1 MRKTLASFCAMLT
14 LLIVLTSSP
23 SATSASSTVPRYKA
37 LSYRVVGHGTDYV
50 VVRGHHRKLV
60 VRDHHRYATGR
71 DGRRYRVVRR
81 AYRYVVLRRVA
92 SPTPTPAPTGPDH
105 YVATTGNDTTGN
117 GSAGSPWRT
126 IQKAANSVS
135 AGEVV
140 SVGPGTYN
148 ERVTIP
154 AGASGTA
161 ADTTQF
167 IANGSVVVSQAFVIN
182 SNYTVL
188 DGFEVTPGSSSITDN
203 QRTVGQVQIAGNYDT
218 VKNLYIHDLV
228 RGTGIT
234 VAYGKVYN
242 TIDSCTI
249 SKPKQGG
256 IGSSNDLLGPSYTTV
271 RNCTISKWAGEV
283 GLDTVGDH
291 WTVEGCTLRGV
302 STSDYQNPATQNGDG
317 IWANHSSHNVI
328 RNCRIY
334 DIWSYRGYA
343 SGEHADGIQI
353 WTGCT
358 DLKVDSC
365 TIGSWKPGGADNT
378 PGPTMGFMF
387 GTVSDGSANGV
398 TIQNCLFLDGVA
410 ANTHPTATGLT
421 NGTLNLT
428 FTNNT
433 FFGNYPELSHVTS
446 ITLRNNVFYSH
457 RGFGGTIDADH
468 NAFMWMPWE
477 SGSSSMSSAEGAHS
491 LGKTY
496 ATRLVAANIFVN
508 PDVSVTTD
516 YGLNADFSPKPG
528 SVQIGAGDPAYAPTH
543 DITGAARSATA
554 PSIGAYE

>member
-81 AYRYVVLRRVA
+81 TYRYVVLRRVA
-92 SPTPTPAPTGPDH
+92 SSTPTPAPTVPDH
-105 YVATTGNDTTGN
+105 YVAKTGNDTTGD
-117 GSAGSPWRT
+117 GSAGNPWLT

-161 ADTTQF
+161 ADATQF
-167 IANGSVVVSQAFVIN
+167 VANGSVVVSQAFVIN

-234 VAYGKVYN
+234 VAYGKVHN
-242 TIDSCTI
+242 TIDNCTI
-249 SKPKQGG
+249 SKPRQGG

-271 RNCTISKWAGEV
+271 RNSTISKWAGEV
-283 GLDTVGDH
+283 GIDTVGDH
-291 WTVEGCTLRGV
+291 WTVENTTLRGV

-317 IWANHSSHNVI
+317 IWANNSSHNII
-328 RNCRIY
+328 RNTRIY
-334 DIWSYRGYA
+334 DIWSYKGYG
-343 SGEHADGIQI
+343 SGEHADGIQV
-353 WTGCT
+353 WTNVT
-358 DLKVDSC
+358 DLLVENA
-365 TIGSWKPGGADNT
+365 TIGSWKPDGADNT
-378 PGPTMGFMF
+378 PGPTLGIML
-387 GTVSDGSANGV
+387 GTISDGSTVEITVKNS
-398 TIQNCLFLDGVA
+398 LFLTGVA
-410 ANTHPTATGLT
+410 ANTHPFATGRT
-421 NGTLNLT
+421 SGTLNVTLI
-428 FTNNT
+428 NNT
-433 FFGNYPELSHVTS
+433 FFSNYPELSHTTRL
-446 ITLRNNVFYSH
+446 TLKKNVFYSH
-457 RGFGGTIDADH
+457 RAGEYGGTVVSDY
-468 NAFMWMPWE
+468 NAFLWKDWE
-477 SGSSSMSSAEGAHS
+477 GGHSSMSSAEGAHS

-496 ATRLVAANIFVN
+496 ATRLVAKNIFVN
-508 PDVSVTTD
+508 PDISAATD
-516 YGLNADFSPKPG
+516 YGVKADFSLKAG
-528 SVQIGAGDPAYAPTH
+528 SKVVAGSNL
-543 DITGAARSATA
+543 R
-554 PSIGAYE
+554 